1 MAEPGAQELVDV
13 NGVSICMQAFGNRAD
28 PAIVLIH
35 GAGSSMVSWDE
46 AFCRELAA
54 GGRLVV
60 RYDNRDCGRSTS
72 YEVGAPPYA
81 IRDLAADAI
90 GVLDALGLSRA
101 HLLGLSQGGSV
112 ALLAALDYP
121 ERVASLVLAAS
132 SPADGEDDE
141 GLPPPSEELAASFGE
156 QAPEPDWDDRDAVI
170 EYLVEAERPL
180 AGSSPGFDE
189 VAMRQTCAL
198 IADHADAIAAQA
210 TNPFELETGEGW
222 RRRLGELR
230 APTLILHGTDDP
242 MFPPGHGQAL
252 EAEIPNARL
261 IALAGL
267 GHEYPPRAHW
277 AAVVPEVI
285 SHTGG

>member
-13 NGVSICMQAFGNRAD
+13 NGVSICMQAFGNPAD

-81 IRDLAADAI
+81 MRDLAADAI

-156 QAPEPDWDDRDAVI
+156 
-170 EYLVEAERPL
+170 
-180 AGSSPGFDE
+180 

-210 TNPFELETGEGW
+210 TNPFELETAEGW

-242 MFPPGHGQAL
+242 MFPLGHGQAL

-261 IALAGL
+261 VALVGL